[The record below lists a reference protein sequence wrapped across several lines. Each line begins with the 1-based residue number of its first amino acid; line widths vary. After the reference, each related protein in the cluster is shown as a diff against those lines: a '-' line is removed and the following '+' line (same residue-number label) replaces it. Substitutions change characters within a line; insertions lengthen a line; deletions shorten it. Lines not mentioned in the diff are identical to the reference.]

1 MEPYLIICSS
11 CAARLKVTN
20 EALFGQRLACPKC
33 QTMIEVVAPEG
44 FKPSAP
50 PEATRADT
58 ENSLSGNF
66 DDIDSLLATA
76 QSQVSAAPEKPSPQ
90 SANPSKASKTYKTKV
105 KPKLNPLPPAKA
117 AGRVERATTTSSAA
131 SSKAPRSEF
140 PPPTMPGADW
150 DTESTKQKKRI
161 LQIAT
166 LALMALVVL
175 GIGIWALMGGSG
187 DGSPQQTVAENN
199 QSQPVIIQDDSDA
212 IPKTENGGFSH
223 PAQPT
228 KPTTGIETTD
238 TNAAMP
244 STATTNEKSAKASVG
259 KLNDTYTSASTLQP
273 EPPVD
278 NSAGKSAPPP
288 LPSATEPLQA
298 TEPKDPP
305 STQLLPKSATIPSGN
320 SESPDSPLI
329 ASTENSLGALSK
341 ILRGQGTSLKQ
352 IEDIAQIQKERALIG
367 TPTYLIER
375 PDRKPVQVDRQLSAE
390 LSGWKLDN
398 VPLIDA
404 IGDLEMLSG
413 VPVSI
418 APQLFR
424 DGSIDILRPVSL
436 QIEAIT
442 FKDAF
447 KRLLKDDGLTVE
459 PTASGLRITSMPDS
473 NVVTKNYPQSFCTSE
488 RSAVRLRDLII
499 AVTEINDWNDDAQ
512 YQLDVSTDSVTVSH
526 LQKNQKTVADLL
538 TKLNAASAYKSAPT
552 AMKKTLLPLALKA
565 EAVLAASP
573 ELKTTNPYRRSMR
586 IGSLLRTVRNTTGL
600 KTVMDWENLS
610 KQGWFPNTRLPG
622 RIDEPSNQILLDQ
635 LGHAMELT
643 SVVIGSDT
651 IVLTSFENAGKQRD
665 IEVYSVGDIIGTNM
679 KPSQLDQL
687 ITETMGID
695 QLTPPNATVIYFAEA
710 KCLVANAPQVIQR
723 QLSSIVDELSSQSNP

>member
-1 MEPYLIICSS
+1 MEPHLIICSS

-33 QTMIEVVAPEG
+33 RTMIEVVAPEG
-44 FKPSAP
+44 FKPSQTSK
-50 PEATRADT
+50 ATEADT
-58 ENSLSGNF
+58 ENSLSSNF
-66 DDIDSLLATA
+66 DDIDSLLAAA
-76 QSQVSAAPEKPSPQ
+76 QSQGSANPEKPSTRFT
-90 SANPSKASKTYKTKV
+90 NPSNAPEASKAKV
-105 KPKLNPLPPAKA
+105 KPKLNPPPPAKA
-117 AGRVERATTTSSAA
+117 TGRVERATPTSKAA
-131 SSKAPRSEF
+131 SGNAPPSEF
-140 PPPTMPGADW
+140 PTPTMPEADW

-166 LALMALVVL
+166 LAMLVLAGL
-175 GIGIWALMGGSG
+175 GIGIWALIGGAG
-187 DGSPQQTVAENN
+187 DSSPHPAVTEN
-199 QSQPVIIQDDSDA
+199 SESKPAIAQDDSNST
-212 IPKTENGGFSH
+212 PKTENGGLSQ

-228 KPTTGIETTD
+228 EPTDGVATTD
-238 TNAAMP
+238 TDVATP
-244 STATTNEKSAKASVG
+244 STGTTDLESVKASVG
-259 KLNDTYTSASTLQP
+259 NLNETSTSPSTLQA
-273 EPPVD
+273 EPLVD

-288 LPSATEPLQA
+288 LPSVTEPLPP

-305 STQLLPKSATIPSGN
+305 PTQLLQTPATTPPSN

-341 ILRGQGTSLKQ
+341 ILKGQGTSLKQ

-375 PDRKPVQVDRQLSAE
+375 PDGKPIQVDRQLSAE

-398 VPLIDA
+398 IPLIDA

-424 DGSIDILRPVSL
+424 DGSIEILRPVSL

-447 KRLLKDDGLTVE
+447 EILLKDDGLSVE
-459 PTASGLRITSMPDS
+459 PTSSGLRIMPTPDS
-473 NVVTKNYPQSFCTSE
+473 NVVTKTYPQSFCTSE
-488 RSAVRLRDLII
+488 KSAARLKDLII
-499 AVTEINDWNDDAQ
+499 SVTGINDWDDDAQ
-512 YQLDVSTDSVTVSH
+512 YQLNVSTDSVTVSH
-526 LQKNQKTVADLL
+526 LQKNQKTVAQLL
-538 TKLNAASAYKSAPT
+538 TKLNAAAAYKSDPAT
-552 AMKKTLLPLALKA
+552 MKETLLPLAQKA
-565 EAVLAASP
+565 ETALAASP

-600 KTVMDWENLS
+600 KTIMDWENLS

-622 RIDEPSNQILLDQ
+622 RIDEPSNQILIDQ

-651 IVLTSFENAGKQRD
+651 IMLTTFENAAKQRD
-665 IEVYSVGDIIGTNM
+665 IEVYSVGNIIDTNM

-687 ITETMGID
+687 ITETMGVD

-710 KCLVANAPQVIQR
+710 KCLVANAPQIIQR
-723 QLSSIVDELSSQSNP
+723 QLSSIVDELSSQSNQ